1 MCTLKRALSQEDK
14 PGTHSTQRKIA
25 RELGIAQSLAN
36 RIVRQNLRLKC
47 FKKHRATELTEA
59 NKQARLK
66 RARALLRRYP
76 ASLVNFVVF
85 TDEKIFTV
93 ARPSNTQ
100 NDRVY
105 ATHGTFQVPANRL
118 LRTRPSFSQSV
129 MVSVGVSALGRTSI
143 HFVEPGVKV
152 NGQYYREVLLKCNL
166 LPDIRQLSDYFIF
179 QQDNAP
185 AHRARDTVEIKE
197 GGSGLHTTNTLA
209 SKQSWP

>member
-1 MCTLKRALSQEDK
+1 M
-14 PGTHSTQRKIA
+14 
-25 RELGIAQSLAN
+25 
-36 RIVRQNLRLKC
+36 RQDLRLKC
-47 FKKHRATELTEA
+47 FKKHRATELTET

-105 ATHGTFQVPANRL
+105 ATYGTLKKQVPANRL

-152 NGQYYREVLLKCNL
+152 NGKYYREVLLKCNL

-185 AHRARDTVEIKE
+185 AHRAQDTVEMLKKE
-197 GGSGLHTTNTLA
+197 APDFIPPTLWPPNSPDLNPVD
-209 SKQSWP
+209 SKTLDILG

>member
-1 MCTLKRALSQEDK
+1 MRLDRTIERKVAADDHEQQERCTTLIALTSL
-14 PGTHSTQRKIA
+14 HSVRKTSLALIRQREIA
-25 RELGIAQSLAN
+25 RELGIAQSTVN
-36 RIVRQNLRLKC
+36 RIVRLDLRLKC
-47 FKKHRATELTEA
+47 FKKHRARELRKA
-59 NKQARLK
+59 NKPARLK

-105 ATHGTFQVPANRL
+105 ATYGTLKKQVPANRL

-143 HFVEPGVKV
+143 HFVEPGVK
-152 NGQYYREVLLKCNL
+152 
-166 LPDIRQLSDYFIF
+166 
-179 QQDNAP
+179 
-185 AHRARDTVEIKE
+185 
-197 GGSGLHTTNTLA
+197 
-209 SKQSWP
+209 